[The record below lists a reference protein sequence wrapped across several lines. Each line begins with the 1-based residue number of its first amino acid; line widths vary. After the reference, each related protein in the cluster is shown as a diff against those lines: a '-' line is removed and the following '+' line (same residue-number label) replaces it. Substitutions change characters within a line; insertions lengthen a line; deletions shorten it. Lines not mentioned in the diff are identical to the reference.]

1 MGLHLWS
8 FTLPAEVVLRAGRP
22 LSDPPTDMQINF
34 LLPRPPGRRR
44 PRPTPI
50 IALLAAVA
58 LLLGQSA
65 LADEQPVIGHRIDAV
80 LDPGAGTLRATDQ
93 LTLPDGVRQIAFLL
107 HAGLAPKVSDG
118 SAVLER
124 IGRDGHLERF
134 RLTLGDGSTT
144 TLSYGGSIR
153 HAPERIAEGMGRSSE
168 QLVGTIDSNGV
179 FLTGWTGW
187 YPNVPDA
194 LNRMDLTVRVPPGW
208 LAVSQGAGPERLDG
222 DDTRIRWVEE
232 QPQDTLYL
240 SAARFK
246 LYRRP
251 TPHGEAQAYLRLPD
265 EALANRY
272 LDATADYLA
281 RYSALIGDYPYAKFA
296 LVENFWETGY
306 GMPSFTLLGSRV
318 LRLPFILTS
327 SYPHEILH
335 NWWGNSVYI
344 DYASGN
350 WAEGLTAYLS
360 DHLNQ
365 AIDGRGADY
374 RRDQLKAY
382 ADYVQGGE
390 DVPLT
395 EFRARHGSA
404 SQAIGYGKMLMT
416 AHMLRV
422 LLGDDA
428 FRSGLRTFYRQNRFR
443 TASFADLRFAFELA
457 TNQDLSGF
465 FDAWTTRTGAA
476 ELKLGDV
483 QVTHDAGG
491 GYVVTGSVYQV
502 QPEPPFPMTV
512 PVVVHSERGTPRR
525 VLATFNQRATR
536 FEAKLAT
543 APARVAVDPEFDTFR
558 RLLPEESPASLSSLF
573 GAEAGIMVLPAAAP
587 GALKAAYRQLAT
599 AWQQGHPG
607 WRVVEDSAL
616 DGLPDEGAVWL
627 FGWENAFL
635 DELAVGGDL
644 ALDAGAQKLT
654 LAGEEQAG
662 VSVALAT
669 GGPERPIGWV
679 AAATSTAVPG
689 LARKL
694 PHYGKYGWLTF
705 TGDAP
710 DNQQK
715 GQWPPGDSALTQ
727 WLTDAR
733 PLLLPPPRSPLAPR

>member
-1 MGLHLWS
+1 
-8 FTLPAEVVLRAGRP
+8 LPAEVVLRAGRP

-107 HAGLAPKVSDG
+107 HAGLAPRVSDG

-153 HAPERIAEGMGRSSE
+153 HAPERIARRVQDVDAELWSE
-168 QLVGTIDSNGV
+168 LAAGDVLFIDSSHVAKTGSDVNHLCFEVLPRLRPGV
-179 FLTGWTGW
+179 LVHVHDIFL
-187 YPNVPDA
+187 
-194 LNRMDLTVRVPPGW
+194 
-208 LAVSQGAGPERLDG
+208 
-222 DDTRIRWVEE
+222 
-232 QPQDTLYL
+232 PQDYL
-240 SAARFK
+240 KEWAI
-246 LYRRP
+246 
-251 TPHGEAQAYLRLPD
+251 AQNRSWNEQYVVQALLMYSFAFRVKFGCAYAYLRLPE

-404 SQAIGYGKMLMT
+404 SQAIGYGRRFVCAAPT
-416 AHMLRV
+416 RV
-422 LLGDDA
+422 GLGDDA

-502 QPEPPFPMTV
+502 QPEPQDMVDRLIAVCFGAAP
-512 PVVVHSERGTPRR
+512 PRR
-525 VLATFNQRATR
+525 VLAPLGLLRLL